1 MQYDFV
7 NAPDRTH
14 TDSVKW
20 DVKPGELPC
29 GSQTWTLRLHRK

>member
-20 DVKPGELPC
+20 DVKPRIGDR
-29 GSQTWTLRLHRK
+29 GT